1 MGLFQAFLLF
11 GLLIGI
17 FGLAS
22 FSSRSVEE
30 RKHEIGMMKSLGM
43 QRTQIFDVFL
53 LENLFIAMLGS
64 LVGVIA
70 GLLVAFTFFGE
81 SSTVGYGAAIPWLA
95 LSAVL
100 AVVVL
105 TSLLATLM
113 PARRAA
119 SLHPVE
125 ALKRDQ

>member
-1 MGLFQAFLLF
+1 
-11 GLLIGI
+11 
-17 FGLAS
+17 
-22 FSSRSVEE
+22 
-30 RKHEIGMMKSLGM
+30 
-43 QRTQIFDVFL
+43 
-53 LENLFIAMLGS
+53 S
-64 LVGVIA
+64 LVGIIA
-70 GLLVAFTFFGE
+70 GLSVAFTFFGE
-81 SSTVGYGAAIPWLA
+81 SSSVGYGATIPWLA

-100 AVVVL
+100 TVVVL